1 MVSLRRTANCVET
14 WWRVWWNG
22 MYCSQMLGVG
32 EGVSNLAKAKVKCGL
47 FWVRLCNLRGLSDC
61 LRR

>member
-32 EGVSNLAKAKVKCGL
+32 EGCVKSGKGKGKVWIVLGSSVQ
-47 FWVRLCNLRGLSDC
+47 FARPQ
-61 LRR
+61 